1 MNWASAFPSKV
12 CEAAGREASLVAVL
26 EGGSGAQRLEET
38 AVSSLGHCCWFG
50 LCGSHSAVC
59 AHRLLH
65 PPSTS
70 STRELLVVG
79 SVGPS
84 LPDRV
89 GLLGFQ
95 EPGGILPVSCLEK
108 QGADCGPPSLRS
120 RVGCGS
126 SPAAKDEGGSPGC
139 LLLA

>member
-1 MNWASAFPSKV
+1 MRLLD
-12 CEAAGREASLVAVL
+12 GRASLVAVL
-26 EGGSGAQRLEET
+26 EGGSGLRGWRRLRFPPRGAAAGLVC
-38 AVSSLGHCCWFG
+38 AVL
-50 LCGSHSAVC
+50 HSAVC
-59 AHRLLH
+59 AHRLLT
-65 PPSTS
+65 PSTS

-95 EPGGILPVSCLEK
+95 GTVASFSLPLGEAGCRLWTP
-108 QGADCGPPSLRS
+108 CLRS
-120 RVGCGS
+120 RVRVWVQSCS
-126 SPAAKDEGGSPGC
+126 KDEGGSAGC

>member
-1 MNWASAFPSKV
+1 MRLLDGRPPWWLCWREGQELSGWRRLRFPPRGA
-12 CEAAGREASLVAVL
+12 AAGLVCAVL
-26 EGGSGAQRLEET
+26 TLPSALT
-38 AVSSLGHCCWFG
+38 ASCT
-50 LCGSHSAVC
+50 
-59 AHRLLH
+59 

-108 QGADCGPPSLRS
+108 QGADCGPPCLRS

-126 SPAAKDEGGSPGC
+126 SPAAKDEGGSAGC